1 MSAETCAAVA
11 DQFNRAARAAR
22 APSSRERTII
32 AAIPILALLYSLRCT
47 GAAIR
52 KETRSPRHF
61 GALGGAMR
69 ILTKPSPNRSSLD
82 LANGLT
88 VAAGHKRE

>member
-32 AAIPILALLYSLRCT
+32 AAIPILLVALHRRRDSQGNAFSSAFR
-47 GAAIR
+47 R
-52 KETRSPRHF
+52 
-61 GALGGAMR
+61 LGRRDAHPHKT
-69 ILTKPSPNRSSLD
+69 ITKPL
-82 LANGLT
+82 
-88 VAAGHKRE
+88 